1 MSVLNE
7 NQKMGA
13 SGAGGEFEIEQSLRF
28 EESRGSNLE
37 RTPAADSNR
46 RTWTFSGWF
55 KLGNLNA
62 RKVIFGA
69 RKSDTNPSQDYT
81 SLYYESDGTFKLYSR
96 IGNVTQLYCIT
107 NAKFRDPSAWYH
119 IVAVIDTTQGTASNR
134 AKLYVNNDLQSFS
147 TATMPAQ
154 NYYTWVNNNFKH
166 FIGSNPAYDNSTNHM
181 YDGYMGEVN
190 FIDGQALTPS
200 SFGETGKYGEWK
212 PIEVDGITYGTNG
225 FYLPFKQDY
234 TVEGF
239 STVVFEANTQVRYV
253 GAVGFQPDFLW
264 FKNRTRSSPH
274 RLVDTLRGLPKTLT
288 SNTTGAEA
296 TGLSDGTVNRL
307 VTGVTADGFTLGI
320 DDGGYRINS
329 VSGDDIVA
337 WTWDMGGTTASNTD
351 GTITTSVR
359 ANTTYGQSIVSW
371 TGNATNNTKLGHGL
385 GSTPEIVIVKSRTT
399 AAPWKVGGSVI
410 QAVYGDGSNNS
421 AFLSLNTTAAADQE
435 TTGFQGNTATTI
447 GVGANS
453 DTNSNGATYIAYAF
467 HSVTG
472 YSKFSSYSGNGST
485 TGPTVALGFSPAF
498 LMVKCSSSTEPWT
511 IVDSTRNPTNP
522 RRSTLAASSSAAKVD
537 MSAGTGID
545 FTSTGFQVK
554 TNIGNYNASGQT
566 YIYMAF
572 ADTRE
577 YAYWLDQSGNNND
590 WTSEGGLTESDVMVD
605 SPTNNFATFN
615 PLIKGGADALTEGNL
630 KSVGTSSGKSYRPST
645 IGVNSGKFYFE
656 GVITIGTAGA
666 IGVCIEGGSLA
677 DSMGKDDFSWAYHTG
692 GTVRHNNSNA
702 SYGASY
708 TTNDI
713 IGAAVDIDNGTIVFF
728 KNGASQGSY
737 SIVGFSPD
745 TYFLGAGDSTTG
757 SSTGWVLNFGSDSSF
772 AGSKTPQ
779 GNSDANG
786 IGDYYYQP
794 PSGFLSLCT
803 KSLPSVDVIPTDNFN
818 TVLYTGNGSN
828 QSITTGLPADLVWV
842 KSRSSGAYYNTLF
855 DTMRG
860 TLKRLFSNTNG
871 AEDTEANTLTAF
883 NSNGFTL
890 GSQAGQNA
898 SGVTYASWNWKAGG
912 ATPSKTYAVTVVSDS
927 GNKYRLDGFG
937 TSAVTLNLQEGGT
950 YTFNYPAAHPFR
962 FSTTANGTHG
972 GGSEYTTGVTHISST
987 QTKIVVAASAPALY
1001 YYCSVHS
1008 GMGGAVNTNAA
1019 FGSSNFSGSTISTVS
1034 NNVAAGFS
1042 IVTYT
1047 GTGSNATVG
1056 HGLSKA
1062 PNMSWIKPRNFADNW
1077 IVTYDAVDGSD
1088 DQAYLNTTNAGNSPA
1103 AQYTVS
1109 QNATTLGLTSWNNVN
1124 DANDT
1129 YVAYCFHN
1137 VEGYL
1142 KVGKYI
1148 GNNNADGTF
1157 VHLGFK
1163 AKFILIKEIVTGTG
1177 NGEWQIFDTARSTTN
1192 VVDDL
1197 IAASTS
1203 GAESVG
1209 NTYQMLDILSN
1220 GFKLRSAYGTSSQ
1233 INYTTTYIYLAF
1245 AENPFKHSNAR

>member
-28 EESRGSNLE
+28 DDGRTTYLS
-37 RTPAADSNR
+37 RTPSVAGNR
-46 RTWTFSGWF
+46 KTWTYSLWF
-55 KLGNLNA
+55 KRGNLGGGEVNLFKCYTA
-62 RKVIFGA
+62 SNDNSTFQVNFNGSDQLNIGA
-69 RKSDTNPSQDYT
+69 QTVSY
-81 SLYYESDGTFKLYSR
+81 GTP
-96 IGNVTQLYCIT
+96 TQV
-107 NAKFRDPSAWYH
+107 FRDTSAWYH
-119 IVAVIDTTQGTASNR
+119 LVIAVDTTQGTANNR
-134 AKLYVNNDLQSFS
+134 VKVYVNGQQVTSFS
-147 TATMPAQ
+147 SKSNPSQ
-154 NYYTWVNNNFKH
+154 NADLAINQAAEHV
-166 FIGSNPAYDNSTNHM
+166 IGSSRTYSNM
-181 YDGYMGEVN
+181 FDGYMGEVN
-190 FIDGQALTPS
+190 FIDGQALTPDS
-200 SFGETGKYGEWK
+200 LGETGKYGEWN
-212 PIEVDGITYGTNG
+212 PIEYAGTYGTNG

-239 STVVFEANTQVRYV
+239 STVVFEATQANQYI
-253 GAVGFQPDFLW
+253 GGTGFQPDFIW

-274 RLVDTLRGLPKTLT
+274 RLVDAVRGIPKTLS

-307 VTGVTADGFTLGI
+307 VTGLTADGFTLGM

-337 WTWDMGGTTASNTD
+337 WTWDMGGTTASNTS
-351 GTITTSVR
+351 GTINSSVR
-359 ANTTYGQSIVSW
+359 ANQAYGQSIVTY
-371 TGNATNNTKLGHGL
+371 TGTGSNATVGHGL
-385 GSTPEIVIVKSRTT
+385 ASSPQVVILKNRE
-399 AAPWKVGGSVI
+399 
-410 QAVYGDGSNNS
+410 DGSKNWNSQFTVLGNNYID
-421 AFLSLNTTAAADQE
+421 LNR
-435 TTGFQGNTATTI
+435 
-447 GVGANS
+447 
-453 DTNSNGATYIAYAF
+453 TNASYTGATYFQNTAPSSTVFSVGTAGSSNASSNDFVAYCF
-467 HSVTG
+467 HDVAN
-472 YSKFSSYSGNGST
+472 YSKFGSYSGNGST

-772 AGSKTPQ
+772 AGSKTQQ

-786 IGDYYYQP
+786 IGDFYYQP

-803 KSLPSVDVIPTDNFN
+803 KSLPSVDVIPSEHFN
-818 TVLYTGNGSN
+818 PVIYTGNGTSSSSSQAIN
-828 QSITTGLPADLVWV
+828 TVGFQPDFTWIKIRAGQADSHSLTDSVRGVSKHLRSDTTNAEVADQHLT
-842 KSRSSGAYYNTLF
+842 SF
-855 DTMRG
+855 DT
-860 TLKRLFSNTNG
+860 
-871 AEDTEANTLTAF
+871 
-883 NSNGFTL
+883 NGFTL
-890 GSQAGQNA
+890 RGSGGQSNNNNF
-898 SGVTYASWNWKAGG
+898 TYVAWNWKAGG
-912 ATPSKTYAVTVVSDS
+912 
-927 GNKYRLDGFG
+927 
-937 TSAVTLNLQEGGT
+937 SASSN
-950 YTFNYPAAHPFR
+950 
-962 FSTTANGTHG
+962 SNGTIT
-972 GGSEYTTGVTHISST
+972 SQV
-987 QTKIVVAASAPALY
+987 SA
-1001 YYCSVHS
+1001 
-1008 GMGGAVNTNAA
+1008 
-1019 FGSSNFSGSTISTVS
+1019 
-1034 NNVAAGFS
+1034 NVDAGFS

-1056 HGLSKA
+1056 HGLSQK
-1062 PNMSWIKPRNFADNW
+1062 PSMSLIKPRNFADNW

-1088 DQAYLNTTNAGNSPA
+1088 DQAYLNLTNAGASPA
-1103 AQYTVS
+1103 AQYAVA
-1109 QNATTLGLTSWNNVN
+1109 QNATTLGLTGWNNVN

-1129 YVAYCFHN
+1129 YVAYCFHS
-1137 VEGYL
+1137 VESYS
-1142 KVGKYI
+1142 KVGSYV
-1148 GNNNADGTF
+1148 GNGNVDGPM
-1157 VHLGFK
+1157 VNLGFK
-1163 AKFILIKEIVTGTG
+1163 PKFMMVKRITEVGV
-1177 NGEWQIFDTARSTTN
+1177 WFMFDTERSPHN
-1192 VVDDL
+1192 VMNTKLNANSSDAED
-1197 IAASTS
+1197 SDTS
-1203 GAESVG
+1203 W
-1209 NTYQMLDILSN
+1209 NIDFLSN
-1220 GFKLRSAYGTSSQ
+1220 GFKLRGNHVYINSQ
-1233 INYTTTYIYLAF
+1233 NNSHIFIAF